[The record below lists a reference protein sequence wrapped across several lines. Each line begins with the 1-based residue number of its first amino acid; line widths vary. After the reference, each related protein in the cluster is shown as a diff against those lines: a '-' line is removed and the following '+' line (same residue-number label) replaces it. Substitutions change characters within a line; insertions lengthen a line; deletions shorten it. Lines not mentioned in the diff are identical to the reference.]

1 MASSGSFNTS
11 SYSSRY
17 LTFSWWINSQDI
29 ANNKTNIGW
38 KLVGAGSASGYY
50 VSGNFKV
57 VINGSTVYSS
67 STRIQLWN
75 GTQVAS
81 GNVDI
86 SHNSDGT
93 KSFSAS
99 AEAGIYYVA
108 VNCSGSGSWTL
119 TSIPRQANLTS
130 APDFND
136 EGNPTINYSNPAG
149 NSVSSLQACI
159 SWTGAADIAYR
170 DISKTGT
177 SYTFNFTDAERTALR
192 NSITTANSRKVT
204 FYVRTVIGGN
214 TYYSTI
220 EKTLTI
226 VNANPSFSSSKI
238 SYKDNNST
246 TVAVTG
252 NNQHLVQNLSKLLVT
267 ISAATGLKGASISKY
282 EATINGVTK
291 SITSAGNIDY
301 GVINSGS
308 NLTLSVKVTDSRGN
322 TTTATKTVTF
332 LAWSLPTALISL
344 KRKNNYE
351 NETYL
356 KVDGSISSV
365 NSKNTM
371 TIQYQYKKTTE
382 SSYSSL
388 ITISDNVQVTMTK
401 DKESAWDF
409 KIIIKDKFGTTTYN
423 AVLPKGRFILFID
436 TKKLSVGINCFPTK
450 EESLEVNGKTL
461 FDITHPIGSIYKS
474 RSSTNPSTYG
484 GTWTL
489 ISNTPDRKYV
499 GSQVIHAGAS
509 GSGNANK
516 VGLIGSYDYG
526 TIEGVFTGVPLP
538 TGYHREYRI
547 TFQGYTGNDAQ
558 IKIHLNNIVTNG
570 ICTWSGNQFRII
582 GASAFFK
589 QSDITLETTLGYSRN
604 GTNLYYSVTG
614 TSTNWQFWD
623 VVVHGYLASD
633 ENEYVWKRTG

>member
-1 MASSGSFNTS
+1 MASEGSFNTS
-11 SYSSRY
+11 AYSNRH
-17 LTFSWWINSQDI
+17 LTFSWWVNSQDI
-29 ANNKTNIGW
+29 GNNKTNIGW
-38 KLVGAGSASGYY
+38 KLVGAGSKTGYY
-50 VSGNFKV
+50 KAGNFKV

-67 STRIQLWN
+67 SDRIELWQ

-81 GNVDI
+81 GSVDI
-86 SHNSDGT
+86 PHGSDGT

-119 TSIPRQANLTS
+119 PSIPRQANLTS

-149 NSVSSLQACI
+149 NSVSTLQACI
-159 SWTGAADIAYR
+159 SWTGAADIGYR
-170 DISKTGT
+170 DISKTGS

-192 NSITTANSRKVT
+192 NSCTTANSRTVT
-204 FYVRTVIGGN
+204 FYVRTTIGSN

-220 EKTLTI
+220 NKTLSI
-226 VNANPSFSSSKI
+226 VNATPTFSSSNL
-238 SYKDNNST
+238 SYKDSNST

-252 NNQHLVQNLSKLLVT
+252 NNQHLVQSLSNLLVT
-267 ISAATGLKGASISKY
+267 ISAATAKKGASITKY
-282 EATINGVTK
+282 DATINSVTK

-301 GVINSGS
+301 GKINSGS

-322 TTTATKTVTF
+322 TATATKTVTF
-332 LAWSLPTALISL
+332 LSWSLPTALISL

-382 SSYSSL
+382 TSYSSL
-388 ITISDNVQVTMTK
+388 ATLSDNVQVTMTK

-423 AVLPKGRFILFID
+423 TVLPKGRFILFVD

-450 EESLEVNGKTL
+450 NESLEVNGVQML
-461 FDITHPIGSIYKS
+461 EYDEI
-474 RSSTNPSTYG
+474 
-484 GTWTL
+484 
-489 ISNTPDRKYV
+489 
-499 GSQVIHAGAS
+499 AS
-509 GSGNANK
+509 
-516 VGLIGSYDYG
+516 
-526 TIEGVFTGVPLP
+526 
-538 TGYHREYRI
+538 
-547 TFQGYTGNDAQ
+547 
-558 IKIHLNNIVTNG
+558 
-570 ICTWSGNQFRII
+570 W
-582 GASAFFK
+582 
-589 QSDITLETTLGYSRN
+589 
-604 GTNLYYSVTG
+604 
-614 TSTNWQFWD
+614 
-623 VVVHGYLASD
+623 
-633 ENEYVWKRTG
+633 

>member
-1 MASSGSFNTS
+1 MASEGSFNTS
-11 SYSSRY
+11 AYNNRH
-17 LTFSWWINSQDI
+17 LTFSWWVNSQDI
-29 ANNKTNIGW
+29 GNNKTNIGW
-38 KLVGAGSASGYY
+38 KIVGAGSKTGYY
-50 VSGNFKV
+50 MSGNFKV
-57 VINGSTVYSS
+57 VINGSTVYNS
-67 STRIQLWN
+67 STRIELWQ

-81 GNVDI
+81 GSVDI
-86 SHNSDGT
+86 YHEGDGN

-108 VNCSGSGSWTL
+108 VNCSGSGSWSL
-119 TSIPRQANLTS
+119 PSIPRQANLTS

-136 EGNPTINYSNPAG
+136 EANPTINYSNPAG
-149 NSVSSLQACI
+149 NSASSLQACI
-159 SWTGAADIAYR
+159 SLTGANADVGYR

-177 SYTFNFTDAERTALR
+177 SYTFNLTTAERNVLR
-192 NSITTANSRKVT
+192 NACTTSNSRKVT
-204 FYVRTVIGGN
+204 FFVRTVIGGN
-214 TYYSTI
+214 TFYSTI
-220 EKTLTI
+220 ERTLTI
-226 VNANPSFSSSKI
+226 VNANPSFSSSNL

-282 EATINGVTK
+282 DATINGVAK

-382 SSYSSL
+382 TSYSSL
-388 ITISDNVQVTMTK
+388 ATLSDNVQVTMTK

-423 AVLPKGRFILFID
+423 TVLPKGRFILFVD

-450 EESLEVNGKTL
+450 NESLEVNGIQML
-461 FDITHPIGSIYKS
+461 EYDEI
-474 RSSTNPSTYG
+474 
-484 GTWTL
+484 
-489 ISNTPDRKYV
+489 
-499 GSQVIHAGAS
+499 AS
-509 GSGNANK
+509 
-516 VGLIGSYDYG
+516 
-526 TIEGVFTGVPLP
+526 
-538 TGYHREYRI
+538 
-547 TFQGYTGNDAQ
+547 
-558 IKIHLNNIVTNG
+558 
-570 ICTWSGNQFRII
+570 W
-582 GASAFFK
+582 
-589 QSDITLETTLGYSRN
+589 
-604 GTNLYYSVTG
+604 
-614 TSTNWQFWD
+614 
-623 VVVHGYLASD
+623 
-633 ENEYVWKRTG
+633 

>member
-11 SYSSRY
+11 AYSSRC
-17 LTFSWWINSQDI
+17 LTFSWWINSQDV

-38 KLVGAGSASGYY
+38 KLVGAGGGTSNYY

-67 STRIQLWN
+67 STRINLYN

-86 SHNSDGT
+86 SHDSDGT

-149 NSVSSLQACI
+149 NSVSTLQACI
-159 SWTGAADIAYR
+159 SWTGGADIAYR
-170 DISKTGT
+170 DISKTGS
-177 SYTFNFTDAERTALR
+177 SYTFNFTAAERTALR
-192 NSITTANSRKVT
+192 NSCTTANSRTVT
-204 FYVRTVIGGN
+204 FYVRTTIGSN

-220 EKTLTI
+220 NKTLSI
-226 VNANPSFSSSKI
+226 VNATPTFTSSNI

-246 TVAVTG
+246 TTAVTG
-252 NNQHLVQNLSKLLVT
+252 NNQHLVQNLSNLLVT
-267 ISAATGLKGASISKY
+267 ISAATGNKGASITKY
-282 EATINGVTK
+282 DATINGVTK
-291 SITSAGNIDY
+291 SITAAGNIDY
-301 GVINSGS
+301 GKINSGS

-322 TTTATKTVTF
+322 TATATKTVTF
-332 LAWSLPTALISL
+332 LSWALPTALISL

-382 SSYSSL
+382 TSYSSL
-388 ITISDNVQVTMTK
+388 ATLSDNVQVTMTK

-423 AVLPKGRFILFID
+423 TVLPKGRFILFVD
-436 TKKLSVGINCFPTK
+436 TQKLSVGINCFPTK
-450 EESLEVNGKTL
+450 NESLEVNGVQML
-461 FDITHPIGSIYKS
+461 EYDEI
-474 RSSTNPSTYG
+474 
-484 GTWTL
+484 
-489 ISNTPDRKYV
+489 
-499 GSQVIHAGAS
+499 AS
-509 GSGNANK
+509 
-516 VGLIGSYDYG
+516 
-526 TIEGVFTGVPLP
+526 
-538 TGYHREYRI
+538 
-547 TFQGYTGNDAQ
+547 
-558 IKIHLNNIVTNG
+558 
-570 ICTWSGNQFRII
+570 W
-582 GASAFFK
+582 
-589 QSDITLETTLGYSRN
+589 
-604 GTNLYYSVTG
+604 
-614 TSTNWQFWD
+614 
-623 VVVHGYLASD
+623 
-633 ENEYVWKRTG
+633 

>member
-1 MASSGSFNTS
+1 MASEGSFNTS
-11 SYSSRY
+11 AYNNRH
-17 LTFSWWINSQDI
+17 LTFSWWVNSQDI
-29 ANNKTNIGW
+29 GNNKTNIGW
-38 KLVGAGSASGYY
+38 KLVGAGSKTGYY
-50 VSGNFKV
+50 TSGNFKV

-67 STRIQLWN
+67 STRIELWQ

-86 SHNSDGT
+86 SHGSDGT

-108 VNCSGSGSWTL
+108 VNCSGSGSWSL
-119 TSIPRQANLTS
+119 PSIPRQANLTS

-136 EGNPTINYSNPAG
+136 EANPTINYSNPAG
-149 NSVSSLQACI
+149 NSASSLQACI
-159 SWTGAADIAYR
+159 SLTGANADVGYR

-177 SYTFNFTDAERTALR
+177 SYTFNLTTAERNVLR
-192 NSITTANSRKVT
+192 NACTTSNSRKVT
-204 FYVRTVIGGN
+204 FFVRTVIGGN
-214 TYYSTI
+214 TFYSTI
-220 EKTLTI
+220 ERTLTI
-226 VNANPSFSSSKI
+226 VNANPSFSSSNL

-282 EATINGVTK
+282 DATINGVTK

-388 ITISDNVQVTMTK
+388 ATLSDNVQVTMTK

-423 AVLPKGRFILFID
+423 TVLPKGRFILFVD
-436 TKKLSVGINCFPTK
+436 TKKLSVGVNCFPTK
-450 EESLEVNGKTL
+450 TESLEVNGVQML
-461 FDITHPIGSIYKS
+461 EYDEI
-474 RSSTNPSTYG
+474 
-484 GTWTL
+484 
-489 ISNTPDRKYV
+489 
-499 GSQVIHAGAS
+499 AS
-509 GSGNANK
+509 
-516 VGLIGSYDYG
+516 
-526 TIEGVFTGVPLP
+526 
-538 TGYHREYRI
+538 
-547 TFQGYTGNDAQ
+547 
-558 IKIHLNNIVTNG
+558 
-570 ICTWSGNQFRII
+570 W
-582 GASAFFK
+582 
-589 QSDITLETTLGYSRN
+589 
-604 GTNLYYSVTG
+604 
-614 TSTNWQFWD
+614 
-623 VVVHGYLASD
+623 
-633 ENEYVWKRTG
+633 